1 MIRLRI
7 QELIEEVNRRR
18 RGGESAVHI
27 RDVAA
32 SLGVARSTLV
42 NVTTFTG
49 QRATNTRLVEALI
62 RYFTAN
68 LRGFE
73 IKDLFEFEPPLGQ
86 ERGYTMDVLYPDWV
100 REREERLRN
109 TNNNRRAR

>member
-7 QELIEEVNRRR
+7 QELIEVVNRRR
-18 RGGESAVHI
+18 TGAEPVLHI

-32 SLGVARSTLV
+32 SLGIARSTLV

-49 QRATNTRLVEALI
+49 ERATNTRLVEALI

-86 ERGYTMDVLYPDWV
+86 EGGFTVDVLYPVWF
-100 REREERLRN
+100 REREQKRN
-109 TNNNRRAR
+109 TNTR